1 MVLQAITIN
10 QQNGMRTEINFSPCV
25 FILNYFPNI
34 NLKLKSLGGVSGT
47 SSRSDFL
54 LDSADGICQEAK

>member
-25 FILNYFPNI
+25 FILKNNFFITFTNMVHDTKIKQYW
-34 NLKLKSLGGVSGT
+34 KVHRRK
-47 SSRSDFL
+47 
-54 LDSADGICQEAK
+54 